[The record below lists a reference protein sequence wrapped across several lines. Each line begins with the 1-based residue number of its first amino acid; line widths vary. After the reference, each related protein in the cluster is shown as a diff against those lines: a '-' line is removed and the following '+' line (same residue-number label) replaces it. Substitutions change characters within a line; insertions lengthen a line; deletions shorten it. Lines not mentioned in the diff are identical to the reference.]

1 MSPPNQPIPTASQS
15 APGFSRRF
23 LLAAGLGAL
32 AAPAVQA
39 QGAYPSKPIT
49 LIVPY
54 PAGGA
59 SDIGARMLGT
69 ELAKVL
75 GQPVV
80 IDNVGGAGGAVGV
93 QKLLRAPADGYTLLY
108 GALSETVLVP
118 LINPAVNYR
127 LEDMAAIAFA
137 GAAPAVFVTRPDFPA
152 NTMDE
157 LLALARKSP
166 GKYSYGSPGIGTF
179 QHLVAETVK
188 MKSGTFLL
196 HIPYRGG
203 GNIMADVVS
212 GQVDIGVTT
221 APNVVGLLS
230 QGRIKVLG
238 VTSASRLPVMPNVP
252 ALSETPALKG
262 MDLQTWAV
270 VFAPK
275 GVPEAVQQKLNTA
288 INTVLMQPGMA
299 EQRRKLGSTLDTP
312 LTPAQAQAFVLGERD
327 TYRPAASRVKPE

>member
-1 MSPPNQPIPTASQS
+1 MTDRMNPFCHDCAKLPPV
-15 APGFSRRF
+15 SRRHL
-23 LLAAGLGAL
+23 LLAATAL
-32 AAPAVQA
+32 LAGPAVQA
-39 QGAYPSKPIT
+39 QGAYPTKPVTI
-49 LIVPY
+49 IVPY

-59 SDIGARMLGT
+59 SDIGARLLAT
-69 ELAKVL
+69 ELAKLL

-118 LINPAVNYR
+118 LINPAASYR
-127 LEDMAAIAFA
+127 PEDMTAIAFA
-137 GAAPAVFVTRPDFPA
+137 GATPAAFVTRPDFPA
-152 NTMDE
+152 NTVDE
-157 LLALARKSP
+157 LLTLARKQP

-230 QGRIKVLG
+230 QGRVKVLG

-252 ALSETPALKG
+252 ALGETPVFKG

-275 GVPEAVQQKLNTA
+275 GLPEAIQQKLNTA
-288 INTVLMQPGMA
+288 INAVLMQPGMA
-299 EQRRKLGSTLDTP
+299 EQRRKLGSTLDAP
-312 LTPAQAQAFVLGERD
+312 LSPAQTQAFVLRERD
-327 TYRPAASRVKPE
+327 AYRPAASRVKPE

>member
-1 MSPPNQPIPTASQS
+1 MTDRMNPIRPDRAKLPPV
-15 APGFSRRF
+15 SRRHL
-23 LLAAGLGAL
+23 LLAGTTLLAGPAAL
-32 AAPAVQA
+32 AQA
-39 QGAYPSKPIT
+39 AYPSRPIT

-69 ELAKVL
+69 ELARLL

-93 QKLLRAPADGYTLLY
+93 QKMLRAPADGYTLLY

-118 LINPAVNYR
+118 LINPAASYR

-137 GAAPAVFVTRPDFPA
+137 GATPAVFVTRPDFPA

-157 LLALARKSP
+157 LLALARQAP

-230 QGRIKVLG
+230 QGRVKVLG
-238 VTSASRLPVMPNVP
+238 VTSASRLPVMTNVP
-252 ALSETPALKG
+252 ALGETPALKG

-270 VFAPK
+270 VFGPK
-275 GVPEAVQQKLNTA
+275 GLPEAIQQKLNGA
-288 INTVLMQPGMA
+288 INTALMLSGMA
-299 EQRRKLGSTLDTP
+299 EQRRKLASTLEATM
-312 LTPAQAQAFVLGERD
+312 TPAQSQAFVLRERE